1 MISRQRQQL
10 ILRQKRMFLDL
21 SGANES
27 KLEECGEE
35 HKSEFRKARH
45 TQIIHDLE
53 DVVRMWDSGGFE

>member
-1 MISRQRQQL
+1 
-10 ILRQKRMFLDL
+10 MFFNL
-21 SGANES
+21 SDANES
-27 KLEECGEE
+27 KMEECGEE